1 MRTREEIQEHA
12 KSLNGMTPGIPNVT
26 RMLALVVE
34 LLLDIRDEVQ
44 HKTDKQ

>member
-12 KSLNGMTPGIPNVT
+12 KSLNGTMPGIPNVT

-34 LLLDIRDEVQ
+34 LLLDIRDEIPQ
-44 HKTDKQ
+44 KTDKQ